1 MAGAV
6 PDIPGVRAPPEG
18 AREIMLEIMRLLGR
32 HSPSFPGAQP
42 VSFSRQH
49 LEHALLDEDYFVC
62 EKSDGLRCLMFLSS
76 LDGEERVYLV
86 TRKNEVFWI
95 PDLHV
100 PLTDSDPGS
109 FHTQGTLIDGEL
121 VRTQDGRLKYLMF
134 DLLAHNGKS
143 LVERVLDSRLG
154 YLKSGVFKPFQALV
168 AKYPEDTQQFPFKIY
183 MKGMELSYGL
193 EKVLHAR
200 LTHLSDGLIFTSRR
214 QPYIFGTDPHILK
227 WKPPNENSVDFMLD
241 LEFTECQDS
250 EGKYYDYDSV
260 PQCNLLAWHGGNND
274 KEFGHMYIENDE
286 WEKLKGLGEPLNHR
300 VVECIMDEQ
309 GRWRYLRFRDDKDHG
324 NHIDTVNSVI
334 ESIRDHIT
342 ESDLLESVQTIRDA
356 WHDRQEQEPHAKRQK
371 TS

>member
-6 PDIPGVRAPPEG
+6 PDIPGVKAPPEG
-18 AREIMLEIMRLLGR
+18 AKEITLEIMRLLGR

-42 VSFSRQH
+42 VSFARQH

-76 LDGEERVYLV
+76 LNGEERIYLI
-86 TRKNEVFWI
+86 TRKNEVFWV

-100 PLTDSDPGS
+100 PLLENEPSS
-109 FHTQGTLIDGEL
+109 FHINGTLIDGEL

-168 AKYPEDTQQFPFKIY
+168 AKYPEDTQNFPFKIY

-193 EKVLHAR
+193 EKVLKAR

-227 WKPPNENSVDFMLD
+227 WKPPNENSVDFV
-241 LEFTECQDS
+241 LEMEFNEFEDPS
-250 EGKYYDYDSV
+250 SGEKWLDYDSV
-260 PQCNLLAWHGGNND
+260 PQCNLLAWHGGSKD
-274 KEFGHMYIENDE
+274 LPFGHMYLEDDE
-286 WEKLKGLGEPLNHR
+286 WEKLKALSEPLNRR
-300 VVECIMDEQ
+300 VIECIMDDE
-309 GRWRYLRFRDDKDHG
+309 GRWRFLRFRDDKDHG
-324 NHIDTVNSVI
+324 NHIDTVNSVM
-334 ESIRDHIT
+334 ESIQDHIT
-342 ESDLLESVQTIRDA
+342 DQDLLNAVDTIRDA
-356 WHDRQEQEPHAKRQK
+356 WHDRQDQPSAKRLK
-371 TS
+371 T